1 MTVDKYARGVATP
14 ENIIQGNKYRFT
26 LLTPR
31 LIRLE
36 YSETG
41 HFVDEPTSFARC
53 RDYPAFKYEKQ
64 ENERLLLIRT
74 KYFQVTYLKDKP
86 FYGGKVNPTGN
97 LKIELLNSNNIWYYG
112 HPEVKNYGAPGN
124 SIDNSNN
131 KLNTKRGLYSLDG
144 FSSYDDSNA
153 LIIDKNNQLKKKSE
167 KHTDVYV
174 FLYLNDFLE
183 CLKDYYYLTG
193 YPPLIPRYAL
203 GNWWSRNLNY
213 NDNSLKNIV
222 DNFYEKDIPIS
233 LFLLDKE
240 WHINEYQNKKLS
252 SGFTWN
258 NKYFEKPNLMI
269 NYLHSKGIQVGLNID
284 PSEGIVPYEKN
295 YPTISKG
302 LKNNANE
309 IIPFN
314 VFDINYI
321 NAYFAYLINPLNQ
334 DGVDF
339 YWLDTNDKEY
349 STLLWALNEYHYQFG
364 AVDYHKRPFLLT
376 RNSNIAEHRYPVTY
390 SGKTVVGWDTLKMVI
405 KYNMLATDNGN
416 SFWAH
421 DIGGYY
427 KGVEDSELYTRFVQL
442 GTFSPILK
450 FGSEAGKFY
459 KREPW
464 RWDFKTY
471 KITKDYLNLRHK
483 LIPYLYSEAYKYH
496 SSAIP
501 LIIPL
506 YYAQPEV
513 YDDPI
518 YNSEYFLGSEFF
530 ISPILNKE
538 EPVMNRAIH
547 RFYLP
552 RGIWFDFVTGKKF
565 IGGKQYLSFFKDED
579 YPVYV
584 KAGAIIP
591 LAHPDNLNDTSSPKT
606 MEIQIFP
613 GQSNSYKL
621 YEDDGISEL
630 YKKGYYLMSSIE
642 YTYVKNNY
650 TVIVRPVKGKSGII
664 PAQRKYIFNF
674 RNTKYANEVEV
685 FINTLKV
692 PFKKYSKG
700 TSFFIEV
707 ENVPTTSQLTIIC
720 KGSNIEISAE
730 RIFMDDI
737 ESIISDLQIETV
749 LKERIDEIL
758 NSNLEIKKKRIEI
771 RKLERKGLEKKF
783 IKLFLK
789 LIEYLEMFEL
799 K

>member
-1 MTVDKYARGVATP
+1 MSNVEKLYASAKANDANV
-14 ENIIQGNKYRFT
+14 IQGNKYRFT
-26 LLTPR
+26 ILTPR

-36 YSETG
+36 YSESG
-41 HFVDEPTSFARC
+41 HFIDAPTSFARC
-53 RDYPAFKYEKQ
+53 RDNEPLKFEKQ
-64 ENERLLLIRT
+64 ENDQLLLLRT
-74 KYFQVTYLKDKP
+74 KYFQVTYIKNKP
-86 FYGGKVNPTGN
+86 FNGGKINPTGN
-97 LKIELLNSNNIWYYG
+97 LKIELLNSNNVWYYG
-112 HPEVKNYGAPGN
+112 HPEVRNYGAPSH

-131 KLNTKRGLYSLDG
+131 KLNTKKGLYSLDG

-153 LIIDKNNQLKKKSE
+153 FIIDQNNALVQKQE
-167 KHTDVYV
+167 KHTDIYV
-174 FLYLNDFLE
+174 FLYLNDYLE

-203 GNWWSRNLNY
+203 GNWWSRSLDY
-213 NDNSLKNIV
+213 NDNSLKNII
-222 DNFYEKDIPIS
+222 DKFSEKEVPIS
-233 LFLLDKE
+233 LFLLDKD
-240 WHINEYQNKKLS
+240 WHINEYQNKKFQ

-258 NKYFEKPNLMI
+258 NKYFEKPDLMI
-269 NYLHSKGIQVGLNID
+269 NYLHSKGIKIGVNIN
-284 PSEGIVPYEKN
+284 PSEGIIPYEKRYN
-295 YPTISKG
+295 EISKILG
-302 LKNNANE
+302 KDG

-314 VFDINYI
+314 ALDIKFI
-321 NAYFAYLINPLNQ
+321 KAYFNYLVEPLNQ

-339 YWLDTNDKEY
+339 YWLDSNDLKEQF
-349 STLLWALNEYHYQFG
+349 LLWALNEYHYQFG
-364 AVDYHKRPFLLT
+364 AADYHKRPFVLT

-390 SGKTVVGWDTLKMVI
+390 SGKTVVSWDTLKTII
-405 KYNMLATDNGN
+405 KYNILASDNGN

-427 KGVEDSELYTRFVQL
+427 QGVEDNELYTRFVEL

-450 FGSEAGKFY
+450 FGSDSGKFY

-496 SSAIP
+496 SNARP

-506 YYAQPEV
+506 YYAQPEA

-518 YNSEYFLGSEFF
+518 YNSEYFFGSEFF
-530 ISPILNKE
+530 ISPILNKK

-552 RGIWFDFVTGKKF
+552 QGIWFDFVTGKKF
-565 IGGKQYLSFFKDED
+565 LGGKQYLSFFKDED

-591 LAHPDNLNDTSSPKT
+591 LAHPENLNDTDSPKT

-613 GQSNSYKL
+613 GQSNNYKL

-630 YKKGYYLMSSIE
+630 YKKGYYLISSIE

-664 PAQRKYIFNF
+664 PAKRKYIFNF
-674 RNTKYANEVEV
+674 RNTKYANEVDV
-685 FINTLKV
+685 YVNTLKV

-707 ENVPTTSQLTIIC
+707 EDVPTTSQLTIVC

-749 LKERIDEIL
+749 LKEKIDSIL
-758 NSNLEIKKKRIEI
+758 FGDLPIKKKRIAV
-771 RKLERKGLEKKF
+771 RKLKREKLEPKF
-783 IKLFLK
+783 IKMFINLLEY
-789 LIEYLEMFEL
+789 IETV
-799 K
+799 